1 MELDLAV
8 SHHETYLLFL
18 SFLLVTDLI
27 SQLFDLVYLGS
38 TKDKLLRQLHILLDF
53 KLFLDELAEAI
64 EVKQFCLS
72 LELAKEDLKSDVII
86 HTLCIYDPVVMIV
99 DMISNM
105 L

>member
-1 MELDLAV
+1 
-8 SHHETYLLFL
+8 
-18 SFLLVTDLI
+18 
-27 SQLFDLVYLGS
+27 
-38 TKDKLLRQLHILLDF
+38 
-53 KLFLDELAEAI
+53 LFLDELAEAI